1 MFFVVSWADV
11 GPISAVKK
19 ISIVVNPS
27 SAKSLFEINTTKHS
41 EIEIIMIMPI
51 ANFIRIKH

>member
-11 GPISAVKK
+11 GPISAVEK

-27 SAKSLFEINTTKHS
+27 SAKSLLDINTTKHS
-41 EIEIIMIMPI
+41 ETEIIMIMTI